1 MDEIKAS
8 EENGL
13 VFAFDL
19 DGNGGGR
26 ALSWAD
32 IEARP
37 TGLERPWLHLDLTD
51 PRSQAWLRDHSG
63 LDEAIVDALLDVDT
77 RPRSVLHQDGVL
89 AILRGVNLNPGEEA
103 EDMVAIRI
111 WLEAGRIITTRRRM
125 LQSVRALAEETRL
138 GKGPTGPADFL
149 IRLAWAIGDRIGP
162 VVEQLDEELEAAEAR
177 FGEGSVVAYGGQF
190 SQMRRRAAQFRRYLG
205 PQRDAMQSLSRTH
218 GGLLSSEQAF
228 ELREEGDRV
237 TRYLEDLDLVRERAM
252 VAQEDLLGR
261 LAQQQNERM
270 YILSIVAA
278 IFLPLS
284 FLTGLFGM
292 NVAGLPGTDDPY
304 AFILTM
310 VLMLASAAGI
320 GALLRWKGWF

>member
-1 MDEIKAS
+1 MDEF
-8 EENGL
+8 NGNEADGL
-13 VFAFDL
+13 IFAFDL
-19 DGNGGGR
+19 DGKGGGR

-32 IEARP
+32 
-37 TGLERPWLHLDLTD
+37 LETRSSELARPWLHLDLTD
-51 PRSQAWLRDHSG
+51 PRAQAWLRDQSG
-63 LDEAIVDALLDVDT
+63 LEEAIVDALLDVDT
-77 RPRSVLHQDGVL
+77 RPRSVLHADGVL

-111 WLEAGRIITTRRRM
+111 WLEPGRIITTRRRM
-125 LQSVRALAEETRL
+125 LQSVRALAEETRK
-138 GKGPTGPADFL
+138 GKGPTGSADFL

-162 VVEQLDEELEAAEAR
+162 VVERLDEELEAAEAR

-205 PQRDAMQSLSRTH
+205 PQRDAMQSLSRNH

-270 YILSIVAA
+270 YILSVVAA

-292 NVAGLPGTDDPY
+292 NVAGLPGTEDPF
-304 AFILTM
+304 AFVLTM
-310 VLMLASAAGI
+310 VLMLASAVGI
-320 GALLRWKGWF
+320 GAFFRWKGWL

>member
-1 MDEIKAS
+1 M
-8 EENGL
+8 EESTAQEANGL

-19 DGNGGGR
+19 DGKGGGR
-26 ALSWAD
+26 ALSWED
-32 IEARP
+32 LETRP
-37 TGLERPWLHLDLTD
+37 SELTRPWIHLDLTD
-51 PRSQAWLRDHSG
+51 PRAQGWLRDHSG
-63 LDEAIVDALLDVDT
+63 IDETIVDALLDVDT
-77 RPRSVLHQDGVL
+77 RPRSVLHPNGVL
-89 AILRGVNLNPGEEA
+89 AILRGVNLNAGEEA

-111 WLEAGRIITTRRRM
+111 WLEPGRIITTRRRM
-125 LQSVRALAEETRL
+125 LQSVRALAEEAHA
-138 GKGPTGPADFL
+138 GKGPTGSADFL
-149 IRLAWAIGDRIGP
+149 IRLAWAIGDRVGP

-177 FGEGSVVAYGGQF
+177 FSEGSTKAYGGQF
-190 SQMRRRAAQFRRYLG
+190 SQMRRLAAQFRRYLG
-205 PQRDAMQSLSRTH
+205 PQRDALQSLSRNH

-292 NVAGLPGTDDPY
+292 NVAGLPGTGNPY
-304 AFILTM
+304 GFIITCT
-310 VLMLASAAGI
+310 LMLASAIGI
-320 GALLRWKGWF
+320 GVLFRWKGWF